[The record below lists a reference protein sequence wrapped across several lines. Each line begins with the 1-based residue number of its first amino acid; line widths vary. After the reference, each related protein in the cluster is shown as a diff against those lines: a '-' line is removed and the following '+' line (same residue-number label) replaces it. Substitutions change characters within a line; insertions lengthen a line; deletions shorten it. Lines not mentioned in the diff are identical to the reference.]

1 VKTWTIGGLLR
12 LPYCKQRYNC
22 SRSYGM
28 TTYTFGAFVD
38 LTTKGVEAYDAI
50 VRELV
55 RVPVREALATYS

>member
-1 VKTWTIGGLLR
+1 
-12 LPYCKQRYNC
+12 
-22 SRSYGM
+22 M